1 MKALS
6 IALFAIILAH
16 QQYPIASC
24 ILTLETAQVKAQDA
38 AKKCFKQYAARK
50 VANK

>member
-16 QQYPIASC
+16 QQFPVASC
-24 ILTLETAQVKAQDA
+24 ILTLETAQVKAHDA
-38 AKKCFKQYAARK
+38 AKKCFKQYGHK
-50 VANK
+50 VVTK